1 MTAEAFFPDAQ
12 SHHNTRSVTAT
23 SMISLISVPIIWG
36 GQMPPA
42 FSESESRS
50 ATYPPSTR
58 IAPPG
63 IMGPATS
70 IADGH
75 PPRLDDQTQHDPR
88 DEDRFHPPPDARHRA
103 VVRRRAVGLQFVR
116 VDRFADDDAREEGE
130 EVGECC
136 HFAGGEG
143 RHFLLLLRQ
152 ADKKEFVSV
161 VYFPTRYS
169 TLKTI
174 ISISQ
179 APFFAFILYIPTHS
193 LFISRDAGSELHGLK
208 KYGKHRADEIIIGL

>member
-1 MTAEAFFPDAQ
+1 
-12 SHHNTRSVTAT
+12 
-23 SMISLISVPIIWG
+23 MISLISVPIIWG

-143 RHFLLLLRQ
+143 RHFLLLFFKETGRQ
-152 ADKKEFVSV
+152 KGICKRRLSTSLHTMHINIPSPFFRFYPPTSYQHTHI
-161 VYFPTRYS
+161 VYFTRC
-169 TLKTI
+169 
-174 ISISQ
+174 
-179 APFFAFILYIPTHS
+179 
-193 LFISRDAGSELHGLK
+193 RV
-208 KYGKHRADEIIIGL
+208 

>member
-1 MTAEAFFPDAQ
+1 MTAEASFPDAQ

-75 PPRLDDQTQHDPR
+75 PPRLDDQTHHDPR

-143 RHFLLLLRQ
+143 RHFLLLFFKETGRQKGICKLRLLP
-152 ADKKEFVSV
+152 
-161 VYFPTRYS
+161 YIRC
-169 TLKTI
+169 

-179 APFFAFILYIPTHS
+179 APFFAFILLHHTNTLI

-208 KYGKHRADEIIIGL
+208 K